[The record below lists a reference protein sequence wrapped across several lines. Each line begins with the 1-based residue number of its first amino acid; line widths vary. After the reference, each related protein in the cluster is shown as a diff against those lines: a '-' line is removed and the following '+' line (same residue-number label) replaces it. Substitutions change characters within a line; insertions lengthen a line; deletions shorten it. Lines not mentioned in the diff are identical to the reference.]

1 MIGSDMV
8 FDGGISN
15 VGRPPSECIG
25 HSDRRPP
32 RDRDADKRHA
42 RRDLELELPA
52 TTDVETDMTYAITGA
67 GHDARA
73 VLAAKDIPILIA
85 NLRGPETLDE
95 LVPGIGQRVTP
106 MSAFR
111 PSRTFPG

>member
-1 MIGSDMV
+1 MLDSHHQSASVIQTDDPLDIAS
-8 FDGGISN
+8 
-15 VGRPPSECIG
+15 
-25 HSDRRPP
+25 
-32 RDRDADKRHA
+32 ADKRHA
-42 RRDLELELPA
+42 GRDLELELPA